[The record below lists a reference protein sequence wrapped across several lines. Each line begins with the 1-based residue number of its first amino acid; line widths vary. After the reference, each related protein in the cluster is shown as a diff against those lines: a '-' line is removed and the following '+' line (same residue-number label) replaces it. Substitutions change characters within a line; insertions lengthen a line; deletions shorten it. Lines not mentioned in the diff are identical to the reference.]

1 MVSISPGLKST
12 CVRAALCL
20 CTAAAALSGT
30 AVAAAAQSGLGGPCG
45 IVSEAAIAPA
55 HAIETVNVPGLESC
69 AVEDGA
75 ATAITILRISG
86 PTDPAADMAG
96 QGQGFG
102 AAPAIERTPVDGIGD
117 SAVLLRIPVDDQ
129 TVVSL
134 RVQRGDD
141 VYAFNGADA
150 PETPDRLITLAKAVL
165 GGATANRF

>member
-1 MVSISPGLKST
+1 MSISPGLKSV

-30 AVAAAAQSGLGGPCG
+30 AVAAAAQSGPGGSCSM
-45 IVSEAAIAPA
+45 VSDAVIAPA
-55 HAIETVNVPGLESC
+55 RAFQSVNVPGLESC
-69 AVEDGA
+69 AVQDGA
-75 ATAITILRISG
+75 ATPITILHISG
-86 PTDPAADMAG
+86 PIDPADIAD
-96 QGQGFG
+96 QGQGSG

-117 SAVLLRIPVDDQ
+117 SAVLLRLPVDDQ

-150 PETPDRLITLAKAVL
+150 PETPNRLLSLAKAVL
-165 GGATANRF
+165 GGATVNGF